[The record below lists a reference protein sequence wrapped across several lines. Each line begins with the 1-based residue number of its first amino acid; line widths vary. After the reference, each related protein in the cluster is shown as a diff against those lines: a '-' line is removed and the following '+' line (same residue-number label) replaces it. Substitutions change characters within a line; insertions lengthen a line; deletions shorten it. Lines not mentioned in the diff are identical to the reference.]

1 MMKSNSLVNYDV
13 WTPAKMRDLE
23 IKVVKPE
30 IWNFEVVKGKDAWR
44 EVVYSARM
52 SGVPPQVK
60 DRSVFRMMVENDYSS
75 ALEHIIIKFDLKM
88 SKGNSPEFLEHRM
101 VSHTGYSTRY
111 IEVSKG
117 IDKNKEAYE
126 VILPFHLIKEKRDE
140 IGGLLYNSV
149 RNSIR
154 SYKEIIDNGIAR
166 EIARYVLPFAQAVGV
181 YHVTLNLRS
190 LINLLSLRLCVRS
203 SPEFRCTASQLYF
216 NLMSELP
223 EMKGLIGCRG
233 FMRGVCPESNVTG
246 VRTGKQHPLYPV
258 CPFRFPDTEIFIPTL
273 KELQKGMKVREFNRE
288 KALRVQE
295 ANFRGWMD
303 WEL

>member
-13 WTPAKMRDLE
+13 LTHVKMRDLE

-30 IWNFEVVKGKDAWR
+30 IWNFEVIKGKDAWR

-60 DRSVFRMMVENDYSS
+60 DRSVFRMIVENDYSS

-101 VSHTGYSTRY
+101 ISHTGYSTRY

-126 VILPFHLIKEKRDE
+126 VILPFHLIKEKRDK
-140 IGGLLYNSV
+140 IGGLLYDSV

-154 SYKEIIDNGIAR
+154 SYKEIIDNVIASPTPNPKPIN
-166 EIARYVLPFAQAVGV
+166 IAF
-181 YHVTLNLRS
+181 S
-190 LINLLSLRLCVRS
+190 
-203 SPEFRCTASQLYF
+203 
-216 NLMSELP
+216 
-223 EMKGLIGCRG
+223 KGLPLENIYFKLSCR
-233 FMRGVCPESNVTG
+233 
-246 VRTGKQHPLYPV
+246 
-258 CPFRFPDTEIFIPTL
+258 IPAIAP
-273 KELQKGMKVREFNRE
+273 NHI
-288 KALRVQE
+288 E
-295 ANFRGWMD
+295 ANTVNNIPFD
-303 WEL
+303 NISSLE